1 LYVFIAAGDMSGMR
15 LLLRLVAVSDV
26 NGMTGVVCDDSAL
39 VLDWGVTEVHISR
52 VDTGGG
58 DS

>member
-1 LYVFIAAGDMSGMR
+1 MSGMR